1 MIIHAMYMLTQK
13 TTDRHQ
19 LTFEVFEYHLLLVL
33 SNILWIEQYLSK
45 VNYWLYTI
53 EEFVISRLIA
63 SLFLLSIYILC
74 STERNSNISLKHLV
88 TVDKRIH
95 TNRQIEKKNV
105 IIYLHSHVF
114 VVIIICTFV
123 YDLIWRNSTK

>member
-19 LTFEVFEYHLLLVL
+19 LTFEVFEYHLILVL
-33 SNILWIEQYLSK
+33 FNILCIEQYLKK

-53 EEFVISRLIA
+53 EEGLLIVYFCY
-63 SLFLLSIYILC
+63 LFIFFCQLR
-74 STERNSNISLKHLV
+74 ENSNISLKHLV

-95 TNRQIEKKNV
+95 TNRQIE
-105 IIYLHSHVF
+105 
-114 VVIIICTFV
+114 
-123 YDLIWRNSTK
+123 